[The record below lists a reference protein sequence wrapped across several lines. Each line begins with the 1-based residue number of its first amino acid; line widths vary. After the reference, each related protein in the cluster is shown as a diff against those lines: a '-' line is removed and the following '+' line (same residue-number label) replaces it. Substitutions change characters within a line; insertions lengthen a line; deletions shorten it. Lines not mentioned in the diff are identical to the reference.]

1 MSEYRVFRLDEHSNV
16 STSQL
21 NKLAPNN
28 FYNDPSI
35 TLSKGMA
42 SYRMNKIDEEL
53 TIKVRSIGLIQYEDD
68 EVTTTFTSQ
77 ILDFERIQIGINKA
91 YP

>member
-1 MSEYRVFRLDEHSNV
+1 
-16 STSQL
+16 
-21 NKLAPNN
+21 
-28 FYNDPSI
+28 
-35 TLSKGMA
+35 
-42 SYRMNKIDEEL
+42 MNRIDEEL
-53 TIKVRSIGLIQYEDD
+53 TIKVRSIGLRQYEDD